1 MDEATKPGPAMTV
14 IEYNRDKMMFNAIG
28 CAMVAVLGGLAALQ
42 PEWHMKIRILGG
54 CLAIS
59 LPFVALFLFLRIKS
73 GAPAIAFDGYGVA
86 VSTFYRTRDCRW
98 SDVRDIKRET
108 LTQSSSFGLFK
119 QEIGHY
125 IVFTVAEGALY
136 EELRVQEE
144 LLACK
149 KEDVQMIVDAM
160 CASWTSAL
168 HGSKT
173 AIVQRSVHDG
183 PATAP
188 TINGAPLQPR
198 PASGFGR
205 KGL

>member
-1 MDEATKPGPAMTV
+1 MTV
-14 IEYNRDKMMFNAIG
+14 IEYNRDKMTFNAIG

-42 PEWHMKIRILGG
+42 PDWHMKIRLVGG
-54 CLAIS
+54 LLAIS

-73 GAPAIAFDGYGVA
+73 GAPAIAFDGHGVA
-86 VSTFYRTRDCRW
+86 ISTFYRTRECRW
-98 SDVRDIKRET
+98 SDIRDIQRET

-125 IVFTVAEGALY
+125 IVFTIADGALY

-149 KEDVQMIVDAM
+149 KQDVQAIIDTM
-160 CASWTSAL
+160 CASWTSAF

-173 AIVQRSVHDG
+173 PIIQMPARDVM
-183 PATAP
+183 ATAP
-188 TINGAPLQPR
+188 TINGAPLR
-198 PASGFGR
+198 PQSSSGFGR